1 MTPPDVEIRPLDR
14 TSKDYGDAG
23 VVGARAF
30 HNDPFFE
37 YLAPRP
43 IQRARGLSL
52 FCRSYVSVL
61 GDAGHILGA
70 RRPDGRLVGVAAWV
84 KPGCYPLSIPAQL
97 RQGGG
102 AFWALARRPKA
113 LLDGGK
119 YLLAIEKVHPH
130 ERLWYLQLLVVD
142 PSMQRLGIGGM
153 LQRPGMASADED
165 GLACYL
171 ETQNPDNLPYYRRF
185 GYEVVRELRP
195 VKNGPP
201 LWTMRREP
209 QDPDGEHGTTS

>member
-1 MTPPDVEIRPLDR
+1 MTPPDIRIALLGS
-14 TSKDYGDAG
+14 TSKDFADAG

-37 YLAPRP
+37 FLAPRP

-61 GDAGHILGA
+61 GDAGHVLGA
-70 RRPDGRLVGVAAWV
+70 RRADGRLVGVAAWV
-84 KPGCYPLSIPAQL
+84 KPGRYPLPIPAQL
-97 RQGGG
+97 REAGG
-102 AFWALARRPKA
+102 AFWALASRPRA
-113 LLDGGK
+113 LVDGSK
-119 YLLAIEKVHPH
+119 YLLGIEKVHPR
-130 ERLWYLQLLVVD
+130 ENLWYLQLLVVD
-142 PSMQRLGIGGM
+142 PSVQRIGIGGM
-153 LQRPGMASADED
+153 LQRPELARADEE

-185 GYEVVRELRP
+185 GYEVVKELRP

-209 QDPDGEHGTTS
+209 QDPGA